1 MRIIDRETVHRLLPY
16 ATAIPLMRQ
25 AMIDLSAGRTRQLL
39 RQILDLGGGDAFG
52 VMPGASATAVG
63 AKLITVFPGNFDK
76 GLQSHQG
83 GVMLFDPE
91 NGAPVALIHA
101 GEITAIRTAA
111 ATAAATD
118 ALARPEASS
127 LALLGYGEQA
137 LTHAR
142 ALSHVRKLSHIA
154 IWGRREA
161 KARALADQLN
171 AELGVPVDVAGSA
184 AQAAQADII
193 CAVTAASD
201 PILLGADAPAGA
213 HVNLVGSSRAGPR
226 EADDALVVRGRIFAD
241 HREGVL
247 AQGAEIIHAMEAGL
261 IGAEH
266 VVGEIGQV
274 FAGELAGRTAPD
286 QVTVYKSLGAITQD
300 LTAGWAIY
308 QAALTE
314 GAGVEAPF

>member
-25 AMIDLSAGRTRQLL
+25 AMMDLSAGRTRQLL

-127 LALLGYGEQA
+127 LGLLGYGEQA

-142 ALSHVRKLSHIA
+142 AVSHVRALSRII
-154 IWGRREA
+154 IWGRRPE
-161 KARALADQLN
+161 KARALAEQLT
-171 AELGVPVDVAGSA
+171 AELGVSAEVVARA
-184 AQAAQADII
+184 AHAAQADII
-193 CAVTAASD
+193 CAVTAAAE
-201 PILLGADAPAGA
+201 PILLGADVPAGA

-226 EADDALVVRGRIFAD
+226 EADDELVVRGRIFAD
-241 HREGVL
+241 HRQGVL
-247 AQGAEIIHAMEAGL
+247 AQGAEILHAMEAGL
-261 IGAEH
+261 IGPEH
-266 VVGEIGQV
+266 VVGEIGEV
-274 FAGELAGRTAPD
+274 FSGDLPGRTAVD
-286 QVTVYKSLGAITQD
+286 QVTIYKSLGAITQD
-300 LTAGWAIY
+300 LTAGWAVY
-308 QAALTE
+308 EAACAAGLGTE
-314 GAGVEAPF
+314 AAF